1 MVNKAL
7 SLHLT
12 KIKNSNIKLSL
23 SIPNN
28 LTVSCSGRDLSQ
40 AIFNIIDNSLFAL
53 KNSPDSL
60 PKEIKISAKNINDK
74 IILRIADSGPGIPSD
89 AKNKV
94 FEPFYTTKDYGK
106 GSGLGLSSAKGL
118 VENFGGT
125 IKLSESSETEFLL
138 TLKTE

>member
-1 MVNKAL
+1 M
-7 SLHLT
+7 
-12 KIKNSNIKLSL
+12 
-23 SIPNN
+23 
-28 LTVSCSGRDLSQ
+28 
-40 AIFNIIDNSLFAL
+40 
-53 KNSPDSL
+53 